1 MKMLQRCITGS
12 LSRKVALA
20 FALVAML
27 LFSPASEAQ
36 ACTTILVGKKA
47 SADGSVLV
55 SHSDDGL
62 NDARLVYVPAKD
74 HNPGSMRPV
83 YYSHCSLDF
92 KPQWGGTV
100 SHRIVDATRAPAYG
114 TAGKKGQPGDPRSV
128 PLGYIPQVAH
138 TYAYF
143 DANYG
148 VMNEHQVSIGECT
161 DKARVDDVEPEPGKR
176 IFYSAE
182 LSRVALERSKTAREA
197 ILIMGELIEKHGYY
211 GTGET
216 LIVADAN
223 EGWVMEMCAYDKDGT
238 SGVWVAQRVPDNAF
252 FVAAN
257 QFRIREVRSGDPD
270 IMHSANIFAAAQEKG
285 WWKPADGPLDWTST
299 YGGGE
304 YHHPY
309 YSLRRVWRAQSL
321 VAPSLKLPA
330 WVEGA
335 FTRVYPFAIKPD
347 QKLTVQDI
355 FAIHRDNYEG
365 TEFDLTKGLA
375 AGPFGDPGRF
385 EGGAEGLSYK
395 EGKLTDV
402 VGEFERPLNI
412 YRCIYAYVN
421 QSRSWLPAAIGG
433 VVWFGPDRPATA
445 TLMPFYAGATGLPK
459 SIQTSDILKLDR
471 CSMWT
476 AFNYV
481 ANQAQLKY
489 SYMIKDLRAVRDRHE
504 AKFFGV
510 QRQIEDRAVALWA
523 KGDKAGARGL
533 LTKQSEAN
541 AAAVLKD
548 WWALSEQLYVRYN
561 DGYFNTPDNIAQP
574 VFYPSWWLKQVGYEN
589 GPTSYKKAAAQ

>member
-1 MKMLQRCITGS
+1 MKMLQLNTTGL
-12 LSRKVALA
+12 LSRNAALA
-20 FALVAML
+20 FALVTVL
-27 LFSPASEAQ
+27 LAAQ
-36 ACTTILVGKKA
+36 APESLACTTTLVGKKA
-47 SADGSVLV
+47 SADGSVMV

-62 NDARLVYVPAKD
+62 GDARLVYVPARD
-74 HNPGSMRPV
+74 HKPGSLRPV

-100 SHRIVDATRAPAYG
+100 SHRIVDGSRAPAYD
-114 TAGKKGQPGDPRSV
+114 TAAKKGRPGDPRSV

-148 VMNEHQVSIGECT
+148 IMNEHQVSIGECT

-197 ILIMGELIEKHGYY
+197 IRVMGELIEKYGYY

-216 LIVADAN
+216 LLVADAD

-238 SGVWVAQRVPDNAF
+238 SGVWVAQRVPDDGF

-270 IMHSANIFAAAQEKG
+270 MLHSANIFAAAQEKG
-285 WWKPADGPLDWTST
+285 WWKPSDGPLDWTSV

-321 VAPSLKLPA
+321 AAPSLNLPA
-330 WVEGA
+330 WVEGP
-335 FTRVYPFAIKPD
+335 FTRAYPFAIRPD
-347 QKLTVQDI
+347 KKLAVQDI

-385 EGGAEGLSYK
+385 EGGAEGLSYR

-412 YRCIYAYVN
+412 YRCVYAYVN
-421 QSRSWLPAAIGG
+421 QSRSWLPPAIGG
-433 VVWFGPDRPATA
+433 VTWFGPDRPATA
-445 TLMPFYAGATGLPK
+445 VLMPFYAGATGLPK
-459 SIQTSDILKLDR
+459 PIQTSNILKLDR
-471 CSMWT
+471 GSMWT

-481 ANQAQLKY
+481 ANQVQLKY

-504 AKFFGV
+504 ARFFGA
-510 QRQIEDRAVALWA
+510 QTQNEAKALALWT
-523 KGDKAGARGL
+523 KGDKAGARAL
-533 LTKQSEAN
+533 LTKQSDAN
-541 AAAVLKD
+541 AAAVLAD
-548 WWALSEQLYVRYN
+548 WWKLSEQLYIRYN

-574 VFYPSWWLKQVGYEN
+574 VFYPSWWLKQVGYEQ
-589 GPTSYKKAAAQ
+589 GPVSYKKPPAQ